1 MENPNDYR
9 ITPFPKEDIEI
20 AVNFVAEMR
29 ADMWY
34 WEKKRWYLKYKIKEN
49 TSNDFLFRF
58 YKDLLVRVE
67 KIIDKICKAQIDTR
81 YELTSYSN
89 NNYDDEKL
97 LSRILMMADDIIKE
111 NPRENKNLELKNQP
125 FPIPFKISYE

>member
-1 MENPNDYR
+1 MENPDNYR
-9 ITPFPKEDIEI
+9 ITPYPKEDIEI
-20 AVNFVAEMR
+20 AVNLVAEMR

-58 YKDLLVRVE
+58 YKDLLIRVE
-67 KIIDKICKAQIDTR
+67 KIIDRIYKAQSDTR
-81 YELTSYSN
+81 YELSGRSIG
-89 NNYDDEKL
+89 DEKL
-97 LSRILMMADDIIKE
+97 LPRILMMADDIIKN

-125 FPIPFKISYE
+125 FPMPFKISYE

>member
-1 MENPNDYR
+1 MENPDDYR
-9 ITPFPKEDIEI
+9 ITPYPKEDIEI
-20 AVNFVAEMR
+20 AVNLVAEMR

-58 YKDLLVRVE
+58 YKDLLIRVE
-67 KIIDKICKAQIDTR
+67 KIIDRIYKAQSDTR
-81 YELTSYSN
+81 YELSGRSIN
-89 NNYDDEKL
+89 DEKL
-97 LSRILMMADDIIKE
+97 LPRILMMADDIIKN

-125 FPIPFKISYE
+125 FPMPFKISYE

>member
-1 MENPNDYR
+1 MENPDDYR
-9 ITPFPKEDIEI
+9 ITPYPKEDIEI
-20 AVNFVAEMR
+20 AVNLVAEMR

-58 YKDLLVRVE
+58 YKDLLIRVE
-67 KIIDKICKAQIDTR
+67 KIIDRIYKAQSDTR
-81 YELTSYSN
+81 YELSGRSIN
-89 NNYDDEKL
+89 DEKL
-97 LSRILMMADDIIKE
+97 LPRILMMTDDIIKD

-125 FPIPFKISYE
+125 FPMPFKISYE

>member
-1 MENPNDYR
+1 MENPDNYR
-9 ITPFPKEDIEI
+9 FTPYPKEDIEI
-20 AVNFVAEMR
+20 AVNLVAEMR

-58 YKDLLVRVE
+58 YKDLLIRVE
-67 KIIDKICKAQIDTR
+67 KIIDKIYKAQSDTR
-81 YELTSYSN
+81 YELSGRSFN
-89 NNYDDEKL
+89 DEKL
-97 LSRILMMADDIIKE
+97 LPRILMMADDIIKN

-125 FPIPFKISYE
+125 FPMPFKISYE

>member
-1 MENPNDYR
+1 MNNPDDYPM
-9 ITPFPKEDIEI
+9 TPFSKEDIEI

-58 YKDLLVRVE
+58 YKDLLIRLE
-67 KIIDKICKAQIDTR
+67 KIIDKIYKAQSDTR
-81 YELTSYSN
+81 YDLSSYSKN
-89 NNYDDEKL
+89 NEEFL
-97 LSRILMMADDIIKE
+97 PRILKMADDIIKK
-111 NPRENKNLELKNQP
+111 NPRENKNLELQNQP
-125 FPIPFKISYE
+125 YPMPFKINYE

>member
-1 MENPNDYR
+1 MENPDDYQ
-9 ITPFPKEDIEI
+9 ITPYPKEDIEI
-20 AVNFVAEMR
+20 AVNLVAEMR

-58 YKDLLVRVE
+58 YKDLLIRVE
-67 KIIDKICKAQIDTR
+67 KIIDRIYKAQSDTR
-81 YELTSYSN
+81 YELSGRSIG
-89 NNYDDEKL
+89 DEKL
-97 LSRILMMADDIIKE
+97 LPRILMMADDIIKE

>member
-1 MENPNDYR
+1 MENTDDYR
-9 ITPFPKEDIEI
+9 FTPYPKEDIEI
-20 AVNFVAEMR
+20 GVNFVAEMR

-34 WEKKRWYLKYKIKEN
+34 WQKKRWYLKYKIKEN

-67 KIIDKICKAQIDTR
+67 KIIDKIYKAQIDTR
-81 YELTSYSN
+81 YELSGRSIN
-89 NNYDDEKL
+89 DEKL
-97 LSRILMMADDIIKE
+97 LPRILMMTEEIIKN

-125 FPIPFKISYE
+125 FPMPFKISYE

>member
-1 MENPNDYR
+1 MDNPDNYR
-9 ITPFPKEDIEI
+9 FTPYPKEDIEI
-20 AVNFVAEMR
+20 AVNLVAEMR

-58 YKDLLVRVE
+58 YKDLLIRVE
-67 KIIDKICKAQIDTR
+67 KIIDKIYKAQSDTR
-81 YELTSYSN
+81 YELSGRSIN
-89 NNYDDEKL
+89 DEKL
-97 LSRILMMADDIIKE
+97 LPRILMMADDIIKN

-125 FPIPFKISYE
+125 FPMPFKISYE

>member
-9 ITPFPKEDIEI
+9 FTPYPKEDIEI
-20 AVNFVAEMR
+20 AVNLVAEMR
-29 ADMWY
+29 ADIWY

-58 YKDLLVRVE
+58 YKDLLIRVE
-67 KIIDKICKAQIDTR
+67 KIIDKIYKAQSDTR
-81 YELTSYSN
+81 YELSGRN
-89 NNYDDEKL
+89 IINEEKL
-97 LSRILMMADDIIKE
+97 LPRILMMADDIIKN

-125 FPIPFKISYE
+125 FPMPFKISYE

>member
-1 MENPNDYR
+1 MENPEDYR
-9 ITPFPKEDIEI
+9 ITPYPKEDIEI
-20 AVNFVAEMR
+20 AVNLVAEMR

-67 KIIDKICKAQIDTR
+67 KIIDKIYKAQIDTR
-81 YELTSYSN
+81 YELSGRSIN
-89 NNYDDEKL
+89 DEKL
-97 LSRILMMADDIIKE
+97 LARILMMTDDIIKD
-111 NPRENKNLELKNQP
+111 NPRDNKNLELQNQP
-125 FPIPFKISYE
+125 FPMPFKISYE

>member
-1 MENPNDYR
+1 MENPDDYR
-9 ITPFPKEDIEI
+9 ITPYPKEDIEI

-67 KIIDKICKAQIDTR
+67 KIIDKIHKAQIDTR
-81 YELTSYSN
+81 YELSGRSIN
-89 NNYDDEKL
+89 DEKL
-97 LSRILMMADDIIKE
+97 LPRILMMADDIIKN
-111 NPRENKNLELKNQP
+111 NPRENKNLELTNQP
-125 FPIPFKISYE
+125 FPMPFKISYE

>member
-1 MENPNDYR
+1 MENPDDYR
-9 ITPFPKEDIEI
+9 ITPYPKEDIEI
-20 AVNFVAEMR
+20 AVNLVAEMR

-58 YKDLLVRVE
+58 YKDLLIRVE
-67 KIIDKICKAQIDTR
+67 KIIDKIYKAQSDTR
-81 YELTSYSN
+81 YELSGRSMN
-89 NNYDDEKL
+89 DEKL
-97 LSRILMMADDIIKE
+97 LPRILLMADDIIKN

-125 FPIPFKISYE
+125 FPMPFKISYE

>member
-1 MENPNDYR
+1 MENPDDYR
-9 ITPFPKEDIEI
+9 ITPYPKEDIEI
-20 AVNFVAEMR
+20 AVNLVAEMR

-58 YKDLLVRVE
+58 YKDLLIRVE
-67 KIIDKICKAQIDTR
+67 KIIDKIYKAQSDTR
-81 YELTSYSN
+81 YELSGRN
-89 NNYDDEKL
+89 INDEKL
-97 LSRILMMADDIIKE
+97 LPRILMMADDIIKN

-125 FPIPFKISYE
+125 FPMPFKISYE

>member
-1 MENPNDYR
+1 MENPDNYR
-9 ITPFPKEDIEI
+9 ITPYPKEDIEI
-20 AVNFVAEMR
+20 AVNIVAEMR

-58 YKDLLVRVE
+58 YKDLLIRVE
-67 KIIDKICKAQIDTR
+67 KIIDKIYKAQSDTR
-81 YELTSYSN
+81 YELSGRSIN
-89 NNYDDEKL
+89 DEKL
-97 LSRILMMADDIIKE
+97 LPRILMMADDIIKN

-125 FPIPFKISYE
+125 FPMPFKISYE

>member
-1 MENPNDYR
+1 MENPDNYR
-9 ITPFPKEDIEI
+9 ITPYPKEDIEI
-20 AVNFVAEMR
+20 AVNLVAEMR

-58 YKDLLVRVE
+58 YKDLLIRVE
-67 KIIDKICKAQIDTR
+67 KIIDKIYKAQSDTR
-81 YELTSYSN
+81 YELSGRSIN
-89 NNYDDEKL
+89 DEKL
-97 LSRILMMADDIIKE
+97 LPRILMLADEIIKD

-125 FPIPFKISYE
+125 FPMPFKISYE

>member
-1 MENPNDYR
+1 MENPDDYR
-9 ITPFPKEDIEI
+9 ITPYPKEDIEI
-20 AVNFVAEMR
+20 AVNLVAEMR

-58 YKDLLVRVE
+58 YKDLLIRVE
-67 KIIDKICKAQIDTR
+67 KIIDKIYKAQSDTR
-81 YELTSYSN
+81 YELSGRSIN
-89 NNYDDEKL
+89 DEKL
-97 LSRILMMADDIIKE
+97 LPRILMMADDIIKN

-125 FPIPFKISYE
+125 FPMPFKISYE

>member
-1 MENPNDYR
+1 MENPDDYR
-9 ITPFPKEDIEI
+9 INPYPKEDIEI
-20 AVNFVAEMR
+20 AVNLVAEMR

-58 YKDLLVRVE
+58 YKDLLIRVE
-67 KIIDKICKAQIDTR
+67 KIIDRIYKAQSDTR
-81 YELTSYSN
+81 YELSGRSFN
-89 NNYDDEKL
+89 DEKL
-97 LSRILMMADDIIKE
+97 LPRILMMADDIIKN

-125 FPIPFKISYE
+125 FPMPFKISYE

>member
-1 MENPNDYR
+1 MENPDDYR
-9 ITPFPKEDIEI
+9 ITPYPKEDIEI
-20 AVNFVAEMR
+20 AVNLVAEMR

-58 YKDLLVRVE
+58 YKDLLIRVE
-67 KIIDKICKAQIDTR
+67 KIIDRIYKAQSDTR
-81 YELTSYSN
+81 YELSGRSFN
-89 NNYDDEKL
+89 GEKL
-97 LSRILMMADDIIKE
+97 LPRILMMADDIIKN

-125 FPIPFKISYE
+125 FPMPFKISYE

>member
-1 MENPNDYR
+1 MENPDDYR
-9 ITPFPKEDIEI
+9 FTPYPKEDIEI
-20 AVNFVAEMR
+20 AVNLVAEMR

-58 YKDLLVRVE
+58 YKDLLIRVE
-67 KIIDKICKAQIDTR
+67 KIIDKIYKAQSDTR
-81 YELTSYSN
+81 YELSGRSIN
-89 NNYDDEKL
+89 DEKL
-97 LSRILMMADDIIKE
+97 LPRILMMTEEIIKN

-125 FPIPFKISYE
+125 FPMPFKISYE